1 MYGLLL
7 LMALGADA
15 TETLERQASQPPL
28 RPYHEIS
35 RELSESLRREAT
47 APTNPERAAAIYHLT
62 VLYDELKHDPRL
74 AESETLT
81 SYKPRLW
88 GRLTKV
94 KRDLQREFSRTDGV
108 SDTNANTQSTATV
121 DEMTAGLTE
130 SLSLV
135 GYSVGG
141 PAHLLSQVRGAG
153 GGGAIADY
161 GPGLVALIERTIAP
175 EFWDVAG
182 GPGTIVYYAPL
193 RALVV
198 RATSD
203 VHHKIG
209 GVLGGIR
216 AAGM

>member
-7 LMALGADA
+7 LIALGSDA
-15 TETLERQASQPPL
+15 TSSAERQEPTSPP

-35 RELSESLRREAT
+35 RELSENLRREAT
-47 APTNPERAAAIYHLT
+47 ARTNAERAAAICHLT
-62 VLYDELKHDPRL
+62 VLYTELKHDPRL

-81 SYKPRLW
+81 LYKNRLW
-88 GRLTKV
+88 GRLKKV
-94 KRDLQREFSRTDGV
+94 KKDLQREFGRPGDNR
-108 SDTNANTQSTATV
+108 DPNTEPNESV
-121 DEMTAGLTE
+121 DETTVALTE

-135 GYSVGG
+135 GYSAGG

-153 GGGAIADY
+153 GGGAIMDY

-175 EFWDVAG
+175 AFWDVAG

-198 RATSD
+198 RATSE
-203 VHHKIG
+203 VHHDIG
-209 GVLGGIR
+209 DVLHGLR

>member
-1 MYGLLL
+1 MYGLLV

-15 TETLERQASQPPL
+15 TDSRERQVSQPAL
-28 RPYHEIS
+28 RPFHEIS

-47 APTNPERAAAIYHLT
+47 VPTNRERAAAIYHLT

-81 SYKPRLW
+81 SYKNRLW

-94 KRDLQREFSRTDGV
+94 KRDLQREFDRTEGISETD
-108 SDTNANTQSTATV
+108 ANTQSTESV
-121 DEMTAGLTE
+121 DEMTTGLAE

-141 PAHLLSQVRGAG
+141 PAHLLSQIRGAG
-153 GGGAIADY
+153 GGGAVADY

-193 RALVV
+193 RAIVV

-209 GVLGGIR
+209 GVLGDIR